1 VTFAAWALA
10 AAVTCAAP
18 QAGPAEVIAAVRV
31 HGNYLT
37 PSDEVVALAGIV
49 IGAPFEDTTIADVT
63 ARLRR
68 TGRFVDVR
76 VEQRFASIADP
87 SRILVVIVVDEGPV
101 RIRMPDEAGGEPE
114 VVPRRGLRNFLYL
127 PILDAEDGYGLT
139 YGVRLARV
147 GVGGDTGRL
156 SIPLSWGGT
165 KRAGVE
171 YDRTFERG
179 PFSRVAIGGA
189 LQRRTNPAFDE
200 DDGRRRVWGRAERHL
215 GPVRLGGGVGW
226 EHVSFGAADDELR
239 TSALDVAYD
248 TRLSPLLPRNAV
260 YARAGVERI
269 DFASGGDAVR
279 TTLDGR
285 AYLGLFG
292 QTVLEARLRRE
303 DANRPLPPYLKSL
316 LGGWS
321 SLRGFEAGAFAGDT
335 MVNGSLELHVPL
347 NAVLSA
353 GKVGIS
359 VFGDAG
365 AVHDDGQRLQDQ
377 RARTGA
383 GGSLWVTLAAFKMSL
398 AVARGR
404 GAGTRVN
411 FGGGFEF

>member
-1 VTFAAWALA
+1 
-10 AAVTCAAP
+10 
-18 QAGPAEVIAAVRV
+18 
-31 HGNYLT
+31 
-37 PSDEVVALAGIV
+37 
-49 IGAPFEDTTIADVT
+49 
-63 ARLRR
+63 
-68 TGRFVDVR
+68 
-76 VEQRFASIADP
+76 
-87 SRILVVIVVDEGPV
+87 
-101 RIRMPDEAGGEPE
+101 
-114 VVPRRGLRNFLYL
+114 
-127 PILDAEDGYGLT
+127 
-139 YGVRLARV
+139 
-147 GVGGDTGRL
+147 
-156 SIPLSWGGT
+156 
-165 KRAGVE
+165 
-171 YDRTFERG
+171 
-179 PFSRVAIGGA
+179 
-189 LQRRTNPAFDE
+189 
-200 DDGRRRVWGRAERHL
+200 
-215 GPVRLGGGVGW
+215 
-226 EHVSFGAADDELR
+226 VSFGAADDELR